1 MSKAP
6 DSVLTEERENLSK
19 PRKRLFEAGHM
30 KLLVLHLISLAPKF
44 GYDIIK
50 EIGDIVGGGY
60 SPSTGTIYPTLNYL
74 LEHQF
79 ISEEITADERK
90 RYTISAQGIEHLQA
104 KQDCVAN
111 ILSRFETRRRIKDDE
126 RYMDINTAM
135 ENLKAA
141 LRLKLSNP
149 ELSLAEIQNIAEQ
162 IDKAAENI
170 THL

>member
-6 DSVLTEERENLSK
+6 DSVLTEERESSPK

-30 KLLVLHLISLAPKF
+30 KLLVLYLISLAPKF

-74 LEHQF
+74 LEQQYIH
-79 ISEEITADERK
+79 EEITPNERK
-90 RYTISAQGIEHLQA
+90 RYSITAQGIEHLKA

-111 ILSRFETRRRIKDDE
+111 ILGRFETRRRIQEDE
-126 RYMDINTAM
+126 RYIDINTAM

-141 LRLKLSNP
+141 LRLKLSNS
-149 ELSLAEIQNIAEQ
+149 EISIAEIQKIADQIEQAATNIA
-162 IDKAAENI
+162 
-170 THL
+170 HL